1 MGKIICFNLHLVNKI
16 YVKEGVFR
24 IVKKRKYEII
34 IKNGF
39 IVDGSGNPWYKA
51 DIGIS
56 DGKIITIERYINEK
70 DGDRI
75 INAKNLIVSP
85 GFIDTHNHSD
95 KNILARPF
103 CKSNIMQGITTIVT
117 GNCGNTMA
125 PIDQKYLSDLQ
136 GYIVSSL
143 IENYDYGWDW
153 NSFGDYF
160 RKVEKK
166 PISVNLAPLVGHGTI
181 RVAVKGYSQEPA
193 TKNEMKKMKFL
204 LRQSLQEGAFGM
216 STGLVYPPGCYSDTA
231 ELVELCDELRS
242 FGRVY
247 ASHLRNEG
255 RDLVESV
262 QEAIEIGEKN
272 NITVQISHHKAKG
285 KSNWGKVRHTLR
297 MMEEERSK
305 GLEIGCDVYPYLA
318 GATSITT
325 ILPGWVLA
333 GGMLKMLERLKSDE
347 QRKRIK
353 RDYIEDNIPDGNEL
367 KDTGLEG
374 IFIASSKDQRY
385 EGMSIY
391 EIIKRKKRLHE
402 SVDAMLDLILELEGN
417 ASIHKFMMDKED
429 MRYVLA
435 HPLSAI
441 ASDSSGVDI
450 SPKGKPHPRAYGT
463 FPRVLGKYV
472 REEKIIRLEE
482 AIRKM
487 THYPAS
493 IMRIRDRGLLQ
504 QGYWADIVIFDPDK
518 IIDRATYQNP
528 HQYPLGIDFVMV
540 NGKIAVEEGSIAQ
553 EGYGKILRAK

>member
-1 MGKIICFNLHLVNKI
+1 M
-16 YVKEGVFR
+16 
-24 IVKKRKYEII
+24 KKSKYEII

-56 DGKIITIERYINEK
+56 DGKIIGIERYINEK
-70 DGDRI
+70 NGDRI

-85 GFIDTHNHSD
+85 GFIDMHTHSD
-95 KNILARPF
+95 RNILARPF
-103 CKSNIMQGITTIVT
+103 CKSHIMQGITTVVA
-117 GNCGNTMA
+117 GNCGNTIV
-125 PIDQKYLSDLQ
+125 PIDQKHVSDLKEYL
-136 GYIVSSL
+136 GSS
-143 IENYDYGWDW
+143 YDFEWDW

-160 RKVEKK
+160 RKVEKT
-166 PISVNLAPLVGHGTI
+166 PIALNLASLVGHGTI
-181 RVAVKGYSQEPA
+181 RVAVKGYSQEPV
-193 TKNEMKKMKFL
+193 TKEEMKKMKFL

-216 STGLVYPPGCYSDTA
+216 STGLGYPPGCYSDTA
-231 ELVELCDELRS
+231 ELVELCDELKN

-247 ASHLRNEG
+247 ASHLRDQG
-255 RDLVESV
+255 RHLVESV
-262 QEAIEIGEKN
+262 KEAMEIGEKN

-297 MMEEERSK
+297 MMEEERNK

-318 GATSITT
+318 GATKITT
-325 ILPGWVLA
+325 ILPKWVLA
-333 GGMLKMLERLKSDE
+333 GGMLKMLERMKNDD
-347 QRKRIK
+347 QRERIK
-353 RDYIEDNIPDGNEL
+353 RDYIEDNLVDGNDL
-367 KDTGLEG
+367 KDPGLEG
-374 IFIASSKDQRY
+374 IFIASSKDPRY

-391 EIIKRKKRLHE
+391 EIIKKKKRLHE
-402 SVDAMLDLILELEGN
+402 SVDAMLDLILELEGS
-417 ASIHKFMMDKED
+417 ASVHKFVMDEED

-441 ASDSSGVDI
+441 ASDSLGVDP
-450 SPKGKPHPRAYGT
+450 SKDGKTHPRAYGT

-504 QGYWADIVIFDPDK
+504 RDYWADIVIFDPDK

-528 HQYPLGIDFVMV
+528 HQYPSGIHYVMV
-540 NGKIAVEEGSIAQ
+540 NGKIAVEEKNLAQ
-553 EGYGKILRAK
+553 EAYGKLLRAK